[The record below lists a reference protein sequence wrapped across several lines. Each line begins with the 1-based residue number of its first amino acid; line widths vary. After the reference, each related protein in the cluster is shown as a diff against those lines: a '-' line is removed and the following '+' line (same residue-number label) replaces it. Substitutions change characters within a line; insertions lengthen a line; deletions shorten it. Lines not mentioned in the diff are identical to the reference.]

1 MLTESQS
8 KKYFDRPLD
17 HKMKQT
23 LSDAETNQGYTP
35 DGAEANGGTDHKEV
49 CLSWDEHSVGI
60 ALTPHTLVLR
70 A

>member
-1 MLTESQS
+1 
-8 KKYFDRPLD
+8 
-17 HKMKQT
+17 MKQT

-49 CLSWDEHSVGI
+49 CLARAENVESIS
-60 ALTPHTLVLR
+60 LTPHTLVLR

>member
-17 HKMKQT
+17 QKMKQT

-49 CLSWDEHSVGI
+49 CLARAENVESIS
-60 ALTPHTLVLR
+60 LTPHTLVLR